1 MGPGTIANPPSRC
14 ADATKIIL
22 ILTLR
27 RQLHSNRQD
36 RSILVGLTSLY
47 IVGLCNVLSSDTGP
61 DSLPALIEKINDG
74 RTDSLI
80 KQRYIYVKYDTEA
93 NIFHPTCD

>member
-1 MGPGTIANPPSRC
+1 MRSLYTSLIELCVLTSGHDETWAIINPPSRC

-27 RQLHSNRQD
+27 RRLHSNRQD

-47 IVGLCNVLSSDTGP
+47 IVGLCNVLSS
-61 DSLPALIEKINDG
+61 N
-74 RTDSLI
+74 
-80 KQRYIYVKYDTEA
+80 RYRS
-93 NIFHPTCD
+93 